1 MKRIFNLSI
10 VFAIMVL
17 GSLTLSSFT
26 APQSIIATSSVNST
40 QQAVYWR
47 GKAYTNIG
55 FWLEL
60 KVYQSPNTCNDY
72 YAVVIDASQV
82 SDKKDAIGEKLVV
95 KNNGKKYYVSWK
107 DQEFYFEMK

>member
-1 MKRIFNLSI
+1 MKKIMISATLLIGLMASVM
-10 VFAIMVL
+10 VF
-17 GSLTLSSFT
+17 SSFT
-26 APQSIIATSSVNST
+26 LSQPIATSSVNNI

-47 GKAYTNIG
+47 GKAYTKIG

>member
-1 MKRIFNLSI
+1 MKRVLISATLLIGMIASAM
-10 VFAIMVL
+10 VF
-17 GSLTLSSFT
+17 SSFT
-26 APQSIIATSSVNST
+26 LSQPIATSSVNST
-40 QQAVYWR
+40 QEAVYWR
-47 GKAYTNIG
+47 GKAYTRIG